1 MENFKTYTEF
11 NELNEKV
18 KGWNDVAKIMDK
30 ALKSADVPLSYAKDY
45 VKSLERMAKK
55 NSKKFFAEYG
65 DFSTDDFIEDVEYN
79 MANENKVNES
89 VIGIKT
95 ERDFKGKDLITA
107 LDKAKIKY
115 KMNRLSM
122 TLSVLD
128 LDKKY
133 YDDAKKVVDDLG
145 LTVMMAKESEVNE
158 AYTDEERMVLAD
170 KGFALSDGSFP
181 IKDLKDLKNAIQAY
195 GRAKDQA
202 RAAKFIVKRA
212 KALGAEDLI
221 PDTEDFQKSLGESV
235 VNEGPDYSEAKYQM
249 DKIFGDDQESIEK
262 FQDIEDNGTV
272 EDMIDYINNWGD
284 EDRLADYGIKS
295 DAHVKKFAKKIME
308 NAVTEAKALVS
319 KKDIKD
325 IEDSGNIDIAYKKA
339 MALLKSLS
347 ESVAVGSA
355 IHDVSTQIPA
365 KTIAIEEGKDIGE
378 WNQGGLKGNKNVLVT
393 TFVGPPAVEEFGLGR
408 KCMQI
413 NVGMNYVA
421 LNPADI
427 VELKDLLKSYKV
439 K

>member
-65 DFSTDDFIEDVEYN
+65 NFSADDFIEDVEYN

-95 ERDFKGKDLITA
+95 ERDFKPKALVDA
-107 LDKAKIKY
+107 LDKAKVKY
-115 KMNRLSM
+115 KINRLSM

-133 YDDAKKVVDDLG
+133 FDDAKKVVDDLG

-347 ESVAVGSA
+347 ESLITVAKQV
-355 IHDVSTQIPA
+355 PA

-413 NVGMNYVA
+413 NVGMDYVA